1 MKKILV
7 IEDDL
12 LMIRVLELILKREG
26 FDTELAL
33 NGKEAIL
40 NLVLNDYDLV
50 LIDLKLPFDD
60 LREMAE
66 QIRRSQEARHFPIM
80 VIILGA
86 FMETA
91 ISDWF
96 GLEADEFIT
105 KPFVPQELA
114 RKVNG
119 LLKVRRLQ
127 N

>member
-60 LREMAE
+60 LREMAD
-66 QIRRSQEARHFPIM
+66 QIRRSQEARPFPIM

-86 FMETA
+86 FMESA

-96 GLEADEFIT
+96 NLEADEFIT

-119 LLKVRRLQ
+119 LLNVRRLQ

>member
-60 LREMAE
+60 LREMAD
-66 QIRRSQEARHFPIM
+66 QIRRSQEARPFPIM

-96 GLEADEFIT
+96 GLEANEVIT

-114 RKVNG
+114 GKVNG

>member
-26 FDTELAL
+26 FNTELAL
-33 NGKEAIL
+33 NGREAIL

-60 LREMAE
+60 LKELAD
-66 QIRRSQEARHFPIM
+66 QIRRSRITRHIPIM

-86 FMETA
+86 FVESA
-91 ISDWF
+91 VNDWF
-96 GLEADEFIT
+96 GLEADEIVY

-114 RKVNG
+114 AKANR
-119 LLKVRRLQ
+119 LLNVRRLQ

>member
-26 FDTELAL
+26 FNTELAL
-33 NGKEAIL
+33 NSREAIL

-60 LREMAE
+60 LKELAD
-66 QIRRSQEARHFPIM
+66 QIRRSRITRPIPIM

-86 FMETA
+86 FVESA
-91 ISDWF
+91 VNDWF
-96 GLEADEFIT
+96 GLEADEIVY

-114 RKVNG
+114 AKANR
-119 LLKVRRLQ
+119 LLNVRRLQ

>member
-60 LREMAE
+60 LREMAD
-66 QIRRSQEARHFPIM
+66 QIRKSQEARPFPIM

-96 GLEADEFIT
+96 GLEANEVIT

>member
-26 FDTELAL
+26 FDTALAL

-40 NLVLNDYDLV
+40 NLVLHDYDLV

-66 QIRRSQEARHFPIM
+66 QIRRSQATRPFPIM

-86 FMETA
+86 FMENA

-105 KPFVPQELA
+105 KPFAPHDLA
-114 RKVNG
+114 KKVNR
-119 LLKVRRLQ
+119 LLKRRSLQ
-127 N
+127 D

>member
-50 LIDLKLPFDD
+50 LIDLKLPFED

-66 QIRRSQEARHFPIM
+66 QIRRSQEARPFPIM

-86 FMETA
+86 FMENA
-91 ISDWF
+91 ITDWF
-96 GLEADEFIT
+96 GLEADEFIV
-105 KPFVPQELA
+105 KPFAPQDLA
-114 RKVNG
+114 KKVNR
-119 LLKVRRLQ
+119 LLNVRRLQ
-127 N
+127 D

>member
-26 FDTELAL
+26 FNTELAL

-60 LREMAE
+60 LKEMAD
-66 QIRRSQEARHFPIM
+66 QIRRSQAARPFPIM

-86 FMETA
+86 FMDNA

-96 GLEADEFIT
+96 DLEADEFVY

-114 RKVNG
+114 AKVNG

>member
-50 LIDLKLPFDD
+50 LIDLKLPFED
-60 LREMAE
+60 LREMAD
-66 QIRRSQEARHFPIM
+66 QIRRSQEARPFPIM

-114 RKVNG
+114 RKVNR
-119 LLKVRRLQ
+119 LLNVRRLQ